1 MNLQLSTIDQV
12 IDALETIIIES
23 ESNNDPAGYFAALY
37 QKVTIKVKEGISA
50 GFFEDGPRMEQLDVT
65 FAKRY
70 IDAYFSFKKIETT
83 TLSWQ
88 KAFQFSTHYQPI
100 VLQHLLLGINAHINL
115 DLALAAAEVSK
126 GGNIADLE
134 TDFNRINEILSSLVH
149 DVEEDLSRVWP
160 TLKLILRLAGK
171 VDDFMV
177 DFSMKL
183 ARDGAWKFA
192 NQLSVTPDDQIQSLI
207 EVRDQKV
214 EAKSKII
221 TNPGKIA
228 TIVLFIIRVMERG
241 SVTDNIRKLTYSNS
255 PILRKS
261 VNLAV

>member
-1 MNLQLSTIDQV
+1 MSPEQTTTIDEV
-12 IDALETIIIES
+12 IAVLADIIQKS
-23 ESNNDPAGYFAALY
+23 EQTNDPAGYFAALY
-37 QKVTIKVKEGISA
+37 QKVTIRVKEGIAA
-50 GFFEDGPRMEQLDVT
+50 GSFEDGPRMEQLDVA

-70 IDAYFSFKKIETT
+70 IDAYFSFKKGETT

-88 KAFQFSTHYQPI
+88 KAFDFSTHYQPI

-115 DLALAAAEVSK
+115 DLGVAAKEVSK

-134 TDFNRINEILSSLVH
+134 NDFNRINEILSSLVYE
-149 DVEEDLSRVWP
+149 VEEDLAAVWP
-160 TLKLILRLAGK
+160 TLKIILKLAGK

-183 ARDGAWKFA
+183 ARDGAWEFA
-192 NQLSVTPDDQIQSLI
+192 NQLSVTPDDQIPSLL

-214 EAKSKII
+214 TAKASIV
-221 TNPGKIA
+221 TNPGTIA

-241 SVTDNIRKLTYSNS
+241 SVTDKIRKLT
-255 PILRKS
+255 
-261 VNLAV
+261 